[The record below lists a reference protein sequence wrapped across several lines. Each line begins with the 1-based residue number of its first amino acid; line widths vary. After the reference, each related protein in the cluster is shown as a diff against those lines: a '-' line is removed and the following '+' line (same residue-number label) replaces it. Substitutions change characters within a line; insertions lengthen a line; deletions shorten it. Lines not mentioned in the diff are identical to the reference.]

1 MPASGAAEFVPAHAD
16 LPALRAAAAGC
27 RGCDLYRNATRTVFG
42 EGRDRSR
49 IVMVGEQPGDREDR
63 EGHPFVGP
71 AGRLLDRALQEVG
84 VDRDTVYLTNAVK
97 HFKFTERG
105 KRRIHQQP
113 NRTEVAACAAWLAAE
128 LDLVAPELV
137 VCLGAVAAKAVLGPS
152 VKVTEIRGRVM
163 PPPRR
168 PAYLDPDV
176 PAPDADYRVL
186 VTVHP
191 SSVLRSPDRSAAYR
205 AFVADMARI
214 RTHVEAD
221 RSGG

>member
-1 MPASGAAEFVPAHAD
+1 MPAPSAAEFVPAHAD
-16 LPALRAAAAGC
+16 LALLREAAAGC

-42 EGRDRSR
+42 EGRDRAR
-49 IVMVGEQPGDREDR
+49 IVMIGEQPGDREDR

-71 AGRLLDRALQEVG
+71 AGRLLDRALDEVG
-84 VDRDTVYLTNAVK
+84 IDRDTVYLTNAVK
-97 HFKFTERG
+97 HFKFIERG

-113 NRTEVAACAAWLAAE
+113 NRAEVAACSAWLAAE

-137 VCLGAVAAKAVLGPS
+137 VCLGAVAAKAVLGPA

-176 PAPDADYRVL
+176 PAPATDYRVL

-191 SSVLRSPDRSAAYR
+191 SSILRSPDRPAAYR
-205 AFVADMARI
+205 AFVADIARI
-214 RTHVEAD
+214 QAHVESD